1 MARSFRS
8 DHDNINVCRRNDL
21 FEVDVEAVSECKCL
35 ACCKVVLDIF
45 LVESCLLLIVYKD
58 HDDVCCLYSV
68 CCEHNCEAVFFCLCC
83 GLGALVKTY
92 YYINTGIS

>member
-8 DHDNINVCRRNDL
+8 DHDNVNVCRRNDL

-35 ACCKVVLDIF
+35 ACCKVCLDIV

-68 CCEHNCEAVFFCLCC
+68 CCEHYCEAILFCLSC
-83 GLGALVKTY
+83 GFGTLVKTY
-92 YYINTGIS
+92 YYVYAGIS

>member
-1 MARSFRS
+1 MARSLRS
-8 DHDNINVCRRNDL
+8 DHDHVYICRRNDL
-21 FEVDVEAVSECKCL
+21 FEVDIEAVCEHQHVAGL
-35 ACCKVVLDIF
+35 QVGLDVF
-45 LVESCLLLIVYKD
+45 LVHVCLQLIVDQD
-58 HDDVCCLYSV
+58 HDDICCLYSV